1 MPDYSVRCVE
11 IKRAKEGKTVRATTF
26 GPQSLLAV
34 FGCIESLFLLGLAI
48 SYRDGMA
55 IIAVLLLSL
64 LSTLVGIGN
73 KWQLRLHKR
82 TADKAKAAPNGD
94 VVIRYPRGNFL
105 IVQCTEEVARE
116 LYFAPEAIEYLIRN
130 SHAYRLISL
139 VGTMMIMFGVITLAN
154 AQIQLQLA
162 FAPCYILLNAAY
174 WVVAALPSKLH
185 WDTSCYEIAKQRF
198 SHSEYFHEKTFMDG
212 NTTFTKALWKAIIAT
227 KRIGWVKH
235 SQATPNSKAWDA
247 WLLQALEQANTANF
261 YVNSDGVKVWEVPNW
276 DAQGYLTGLLA
287 NPDYAEV
294 ASTMTME
301 IPVEDAMAGS
311 ERC

>member
-11 IKRAKEGKTVRATTF
+11 IKRAKEQQTVGATTI
-26 GPQSLLAV
+26 GPQSFLAAV
-34 FGCIESLFLLGLAI
+34 GCAEALFLIAFAI
-48 SYRDGMA
+48 VYRDGMA
-55 IIAVLLLSL
+55 LIAVILLSL

-73 KWQLRLHKR
+73 KWQLLLQKR
-82 TADKAKAAPNGD
+82 TGDKTKAVPNGD

-116 LYFAPEAIEYLIRN
+116 LYFAPEGIDYLVRN
-130 SHAYRLISL
+130 SNAYRLISL

-162 FAPCYILLNAAY
+162 FAGCYIFLNAAY
-174 WVVAALPSKLH
+174 WLVAALPSKMH
-185 WDTSCYEIAKQRF
+185 WDTSCYEIVKQKF
-198 SHSEYFHEKTFMDG
+198 SHSEYVHAKTFTDG
-212 NTTFTKALWKAIIAT
+212 NPTFTKALWKSIIAT

-235 SQATPNSKAWDA
+235 SQATPSSKAWDA
-247 WLLQALEQANTANF
+247 WLVQAVEQAKAAKSYIDT
-261 YVNSDGVKVWEVPNW
+261 DGVKVWSVPNW
-276 DAQGYLTGLLA
+276 DAQGCLIDLLS

-294 ASTMTME
+294 ASSMDM
-301 IPVEDAMAGS
+301 VEDEMKGS